1 MDDDR
6 KALWRNTTNEILT
19 FLMEMHQIF
28 VIEVY
33 YARFFD
39 RLKDFDLLL
48 HYQIPEKM
56 EVRLFPSKLDT

>member
-1 MDDDR
+1 MA
-6 KALWRNTTNEILT
+6 KYNEWNSDI
-19 FLMEMHQIF
+19 FDGNASNF

-56 EVRLFPSKLDT
+56 EVRLFPGKLDTWKLGSS